1 VINRA
6 CKVRIWKMMSVHD
19 ALEAWQAGEITSR
32 KAMALTDAT
41 NVIELYA
48 FASTC
53 GVEIRRELTPA
64 EVAASEAATQSIRN
78 VMEDVQPDHSASM
91 S

>member
-6 CKVRIWKMMSVHD
+6 CKVRICRMMSVHD

-32 KAMALTDAT
+32 RAMALTDAVS
-41 NVIELYA
+41 VIELYA

-64 EVAASEAATQSIRN
+64 EAAAAEAATQSIQN
-78 VMEDVQPDHSASM
+78 VMEDILQENSTFMP
-91 S
+91 

>member
-1 VINRA
+1 
-6 CKVRIWKMMSVHD
+6 MMSVHD

-32 KAMALTDAT
+32 RAMALTDAVS
-41 NVIELYA
+41 VIELYA

-64 EVAASEAATQSIRN
+64 EAAAAEAATQSIQN
-78 VMEDVQPDHSASM
+78 VMEDIPQENSTSM
-91 S
+91 P

>member
-1 VINRA
+1 
-6 CKVRIWKMMSVHD
+6 MMSVHD

-32 KAMALTDAT
+32 KAMALTDAE
-41 NVIELYA
+41 NLLELYA

-53 GVEIRRELTPA
+53 GVEIRRGLTPA
-64 EVAASEAATQSIRN
+64 EAAAAETATQSIKSA
-78 VMEDVQPDHSASM
+78 MADLPAEHGQPM